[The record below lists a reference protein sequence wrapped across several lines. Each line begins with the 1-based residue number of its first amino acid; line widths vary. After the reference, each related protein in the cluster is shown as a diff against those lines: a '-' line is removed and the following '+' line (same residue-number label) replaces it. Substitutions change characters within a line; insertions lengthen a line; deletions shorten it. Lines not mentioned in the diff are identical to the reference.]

1 MQGPLMAA
9 PGGWILWLLSW
20 IVAACVVVAIIRF
33 ALRPTNERLDR
44 LIRHLEQRRDAG
56 A

>member
-1 MQGPLMAA
+1 MQGRVMMAS
-9 PGGWILWLLSW
+9 GGWILWLLSW
-20 IVAACVVVAIIRF
+20 IVAALVIVSIIRF

-44 LIRHLEQRRDAG
+44 LIRQLEQRRDAG